1 MIPFDLLLAA
11 HCAPTLAGIK
21 PANLVSCQ
29 RSRFPQLPRQLETY
43 GRAFAPKDVHF
54 QILCTCPGRYLLLVY
69 RRVLL
74 EHCLAQPEAARLL
87 EQFGYCRDEPLE
99 AKLERLGRRA
109 AGQEGFPH
117 EIGLFLGY
125 PPEDVEGF
133 IRYGGE
139 DCKLCGCW
147 KVYGDVE
154 QASRQFARISQVCRA
169 CVRRVEQGETLF
181 EVFAVA

>member
-1 MIPFDLLLAA
+1 MAA
-11 HCAPTLAGIK
+11 HCAPALAGIK

-29 RSRFPQLPRQLETY
+29 RSQFPLLPQLLEDY
-43 GRAFAPKDVHF
+43 GRAFGGRGIRF

-69 RRVLL
+69 RPSML
-74 EHCLAQPEAARLL
+74 EDCLAQFQATDLL
-87 EQFGYCRDEPLE
+87 ERFGYRRDEPLE
-99 AKLERLGRRA
+99 AKLERLGQRA
-109 AGQEGFPH
+109 AGQGGFPH

-139 DCKLCGCW
+139 GCKLCGCW

-154 QASRQFARISQVCRA
+154 RAARQFARISQVCRA
-169 CVRRVEQGETLF
+169 CLRRVEQGETLF
-181 EVFAVA
+181 EVFHVA